1 MGAYPPGE
9 GQLLGS
15 TQRYQDGLESVEC
28 TQWATALLPRDGMQC
43 HAAGCSC
50 SGYVACMVGT
60 SVGSPDAVL
69 AAYIGNARVDALR
82 AIHPQRPSTACPRW
96 AGCVAGEGTAGSI
109 CSTGQRLMGVAWHAG
124 RAHSVACK
132 PVGSAVKMETTQI
145 ER

>member
-60 SVGSPDAVL
+60 SVGSRDAVL

-82 AIHPQRPSTACPRW
+82 AIHPQRPSIHSLPTLGRLCGWRGHCWVYLQRRAAVDGGCLACR
-96 AGCVAGEGTAGSI
+96 GGSLSGMQACQV
-109 CSTGQRLMGVAWHAG
+109 CSQKGNN
-124 RAHSVACK
+124 
-132 PVGSAVKMETTQI
+132 PD
-145 ER
+145 